1 MEYFVLFFKGFIC
14 LILVLIVWGGLQLD
28 TWRVSFAQGMIC
40 YIRIKVLC
48 HNSKSNQNKT
58 KKYYWHDIRFFYI
71 LREKNT
77 TNWTCVKLE
86 EIWTLFYWI
95 WFQIKYFWQYF
106 VNKSEDFICQY
117 DFAYFLLNISYLI
130 FKIIAKACH
139 AKFEKF
145 LKH

>member
-1 MEYFVLFFKGFIC
+1 MEYLALFFQG
-14 LILVLIVWGGLQLD
+14 LIYLVLVLIVWGGLQLD
-28 TWRVSFAQGMIC
+28 SWRVLFAQGMIWSFMPELK
-40 YIRIKVLC
+40 I
-48 HNSKSNQNKT
+48 NSKQNT
-58 KKYYWHDIRFFYI
+58 KYYWRGIRYVYM
-71 LREKNT
+71 LWEKT
-77 TNWTCVKLE
+77 TKYTCVKLE

-95 WFQIKYFWQYF
+95 WFLIKYFWQYY